1 MERILLLILSA
12 LWCLF
17 SMCNFDVL
25 IFFRV
30 KRYAAKSR
38 AEGDYYDAQ
47 FNNLDRLVT
56 KLQNQILN
64 KLD

>member
-1 MERILLLILSA
+1 
-12 LWCLF
+12 
-17 SMCNFDVL
+17 MCNFDVL